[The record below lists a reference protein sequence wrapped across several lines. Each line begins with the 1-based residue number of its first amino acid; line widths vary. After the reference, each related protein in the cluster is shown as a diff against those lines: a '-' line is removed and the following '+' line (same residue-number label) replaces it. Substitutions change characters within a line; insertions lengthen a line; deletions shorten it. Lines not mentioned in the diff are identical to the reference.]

1 MIFFYALNQDIF
13 KASLTNYQKSAI
25 IESFIIEYG

>member
-1 MIFFYALNQDIF
+1 MIFFYPLNQDIF
-13 KASLTNYQKSAI
+13 KASLSKLPKSAI